1 MAGVALTPIRF
12 VALRT
17 SGNSGRFEQINT
29 SESPALTPRRKEL
42 HVRTFATGQQ
52 IALDVRRLHGQV
64 ASDLRFLDRLLLRHL
79 RLGNRLLA
87 EDLRF
92 LGLPVNRMT
101 GHLFQDL
108 KPFAEDDVALHG
120 DDCSEALAS
129 ILRTKCQLAKGDPGN
144 TGEIGDIYTLPPN
157 LWLVRNEVGGWTA
170 MYPEDY

>member
-1 MAGVALTPIRF
+1 ME
-12 VALRT
+12 
-17 SGNSGRFEQINT
+17 NN
-29 SESPALTPRRKEL
+29 
-42 HVRTFATGQQ
+42 HVQP
-52 IALDVRRLHGQV
+52 D
-64 ASDLRFLDRLLLRHL
+64 SS
-79 RLGNRLLA
+79 A
-87 EDLRF
+87 EDFFGEPISVYTDAEAIEDGVLVDIGARARF

-120 DDCSEALAS
+120 DDFSEALAS

-144 TGEIGDIYTLPPN
+144 TGEIGDIYTLPPK